1 MCCRS
6 IGYYPFKKNDNF
18 FFLLEHTMEENRQ
31 LICSIHR
38 PMKERKKNIHAYIYY
53 NGAKD
58 GSLHEDN
65 NEILSPPTLHCIF
78 TISSSN
84 E

>member
-18 FFLLEHTMEENRQ
+18 FSFRTYNGRKLTINLFNPPSH
-31 LICSIHR
+31 
-38 PMKERKKNIHAYIYY
+38 ERKKKKTSMHIYY

-78 TISSSN
+78 SITSSN